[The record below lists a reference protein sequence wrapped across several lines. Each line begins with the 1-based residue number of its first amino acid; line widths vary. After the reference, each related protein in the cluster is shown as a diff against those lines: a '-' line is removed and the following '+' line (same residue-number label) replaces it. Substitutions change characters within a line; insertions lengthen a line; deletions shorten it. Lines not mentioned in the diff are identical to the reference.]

1 MYTKELLAFVT
12 VAGEGSFLKAAKKL
26 YLTPASVMNQ
36 INKLEQ
42 QAGVKLLV
50 RTNQGTQLTEA
61 GRVIYK
67 AGTEIIRKTNRAYEK
82 ARQTAGAEQTAIKIG
97 TSLLRPAKLLLD
109 LWQRAD
115 NNAGF
120 GIKIIPFDDEPQSM
134 AAMLELLGTKI
145 DCFAGPCD
153 SLAWAKKYN
162 ICPLGMARCCLAVPR
177 GHRLAQKELLAWDD
191 LNGETMVLVKPGE
204 SPVVDRLRAEI
215 TSRHP
220 GINISDANG
229 FYDIEVFNSCWQNG
243 YIMEVPELWA
253 DVHPS
258 LVTKPVAWD
267 YEMPYGII
275 YSKNPAPA
283 VKRFVAV
290 VEAFVKESGGG
301 AGNAAKN

>member
-12 VAGEGSFLKAAKKL
+12 VADEGSFLKAAKKL

-97 TSLLRPAKLLLD
+97 TSLLRPCRMLLD
-109 LWQRAD
+109 LWHRAND
-115 NNAGF
+115 GSVDA
-120 GIKIIPFDDEPQSM
+120 GIKIVPFDDEPQSM

-162 ICPLGMARCCLAVPR
+162 ICPLGMARCCVAVPR
-177 GHRLAQKELLAWDD
+177 GHRLAQKELLSWDD

-220 GINISDANG
+220 EINISDVNG

-258 LVTKPVAWD
+258 LVTKAVAWD

-290 VEAFVKESGGG
+290 VEAF
-301 AGNAAKN
+301 AKKQNG

>member
-12 VAGEGSFLKAAKKL
+12 VADEGSFLKAAKKL

-97 TSLLRPAKLLLD
+97 TSLLRPCRMLLD
-109 LWQRAD
+109 LWHRAND
-115 NNAGF
+115 GSVDA
-120 GIKIIPFDDEPQSM
+120 GIKIVPFDDEPQSM

-162 ICPLGMARCCLAVPR
+162 ICPLGMARCCVAVPR
-177 GHRLAQKELLAWDD
+177 GHRLAQKELLSWDD

-204 SPVVDRLRAEI
+204 SPDRLRAEI

-220 GINISDANG
+220 EINISDVNG

-258 LVTKPVAWD
+258 LVTKAVAWD

-290 VEAFVKESGGG
+290 VEAF
-301 AGNAAKN
+301 AKKQNG

>member
-12 VAGEGSFLKAAKKL
+12 VADEGSFLKAAKKL

-82 ARQTAGAEQTAIKIG
+82 ARGAEQTAIKIG
-97 TSLLRPAKLLLD
+97 TSLLRPCRMLLD
-109 LWQRAD
+109 LWHRAND
-115 NNAGF
+115 GSVDA
-120 GIKIIPFDDEPQSM
+120 GIKIVPFDDEPQSM

-162 ICPLGMARCCLAVPR
+162 ICPLGMARCCVAVPR
-177 GHRLAQKELLAWDD
+177 GHRLAQKELLNWDD

-215 TSRHP
+215 TSRHSE
-220 GINISDANG
+220 INISDVNG

-258 LVTKPVAWD
+258 LVTKAVAWD

-290 VEAFVKESGGG
+290 VEAFVKKQNG
-301 AGNAAKN
+301 